1 MREDFLLPSVTA
13 RRLYQAIGNCPIYD
27 YHCHLSPREIWEDTP
42 FDNIGELWL
51 AGDHYKWRLM
61 RAAGVPEERI
71 TGTAGWHDKFT
82 AYAGAVELAAGN
94 PLYHWSH
101 MELSRYF
108 GIDTPLGSD
117 TAEEIWTAANRVI
130 HERGLSPRKLILQS
144 RVAYIG
150 TTDDIA
156 DDLTYHKK
164 LAADPAF
171 PVRVAPTFRLDAV
184 LLLNREG
191 YAAYIDRLEAA
202 AGMPIDRLDALQT
215 ALVRRLAYF
224 CRNGCRFADVGI
236 PFFPDGTR
244 DAAAADRAF
253 CAARRG
259 ESVAHADFMA
269 FLWEMYAFLGGE
281 LKNRGVILQLHLAVQ
296 RNVNTRLFLEK
307 GPDCGGDCIGD
318 PIPGSRVAALLDAWH
333 RRGALPRVILYTL
346 QENMTAQLAAVAGSF
361 PEVRLGAA
369 WWFADHKRGI
379 EQTIRTI
386 AEIQH
391 LGGFLGML
399 TDSRSFLSY
408 ARHDYFRRI
417 LCGILAEWQDSG
429 EFFGDAERL
438 ARAICFENVR
448 RWIEG
453 EPTCA

>member
-144 RVAYIG
+144 RAAYIG

-215 ALVRRLAYF
+215 A
-224 CRNGCRFADVGI
+224 
-236 PFFPDGTR
+236 GT
-244 DAAAADRAF
+244 AADSPMSAFPFSPRAP
-253 CAARRG
+253 A
-259 ESVAHADFMA
+259 
-269 FLWEMYAFLGGE
+269 
-281 LKNRGVILQLHLAVQ
+281 
-296 RNVNTRLFLEK
+296 TR
-307 GPDCGGDCIGD
+307 PR
-318 PIPGSRVAALLDAWH
+318 PIAPS
-333 RRGALPRVILYTL
+333 
-346 QENMTAQLAAVAGSF
+346 
-361 PEVRLGAA
+361 
-369 WWFADHKRGI
+369 
-379 EQTIRTI
+379 
-386 AEIQH
+386 
-391 LGGFLGML
+391 
-399 TDSRSFLSY
+399 
-408 ARHDYFRRI
+408 ARHAGVNPSPTPI
-417 LCGILAEWQDSG
+417 LWPSSG
-429 EFFGDAERL
+429 RCTLFSA
-438 ARAICFENVR
+438 AS
-448 RWIEG
+448 
-453 EPTCA
+453 